1 MKFLQFLHF
10 FNLTI
15 DRSWVYSSEDYATD
29 RYRSFFIQLYFESR
43 PFLSRHICLLLNSL
57 FHGDISSGKYFD
69 GKASTFDYL
78 NSLFYGN
85 CHNFLRF
92 PQEILIKSW
101 KIISSFPLS
110 SDDFAVKL
118 LHGHR
123 NRINDF
129 NKCKWCL
136 RSREDPQEMKII
148 VTLIKNIASSLSES
162 AEDCARRQMSLEW
175 LCRLISHSLSVLND
189 SKCAVVHSSSI
200 SQQPFIDHEWCRKIN
215 EKQVREREKS

>member
-1 MKFLQFLHF
+1 MV
-10 FNLTI
+10 I
-15 DRSWVYSSEDYATD
+15 VIISWGS
-29 RYRSFFIQLYFESR
+29 
-43 PFLSRHICLLLNSL
+43 H
-57 FHGDISSGKYFD
+57 K
-69 GKASTFDYL
+69 
-78 NSLFYGN
+78 
-85 CHNFLRF
+85 
-92 PQEILIKSW
+92 ILIKSW

-162 AEDCARRQMSLEW
+162 AEDCARRQMSSGE
-175 LCRLISHSLSVLND
+175 
-189 SKCAVVHSSSI
+189 
-200 SQQPFIDHEWCRKIN
+200 
-215 EKQVREREKS
+215 EREIHSNDFVALFHTL